1 MKILDFISY
10 ALNSL
15 KERKVRAILTI
26 LGIVV
31 GPATIISINSMVLG
45 YSHTIISQISNF
57 LSPYDI
63 IVTPTGRGLPLS
75 QYLILQLETIPGVK
89 MVIPFYSF
97 PALIRTPNGYEGATV
112 FAVNINQLKLAAP
125 AISLSSGYFPGT
137 EVSYEASIGYQ
148 LGNPQGGYS
157 PIRPNQVIQT
167 IIFYNGNNFSK
178 TFLVTGVLNEY
189 GSFLGVDIDKSII
202 VPLSFGQSIS
212 SSYSGAIII
221 VNSLGEVNEVAN
233 EIKQKFG
240 NSLDIVVA
248 EEFIQ
253 LIDNT
258 LQSLNGLLVSAG
270 ATSFIVSFMGVTTT
284 MFTTVVERTK
294 EIGILRALGFTKFDV
309 LTMFLVEASVM
320 GFIGSIIGLA
330 LGSVVA
336 LILTQEHFGLGFS
349 FLKGLSVSPI
359 YSPTFM
365 LLVLIFSTMLSVIA
379 ALGPA
384 YNASRLDPNKA
395 LRYE

>member
-1 MKILDFISY
+1 MS
-10 ALNSL
+10 
-15 KERKVRAILTI
+15 
-26 LGIVV
+26 
-31 GPATIISINSMVLG
+31 
-45 YSHTIISQISNF
+45 
-57 LSPYDI
+57 
-63 IVTPTGRGLPLS
+63 
-75 QYLILQLETIPGVK
+75 
-89 MVIPFYSF
+89 
-97 PALIRTPNGYEGATV
+97 
-112 FAVNINQLKLAAP
+112 
-125 AISLSSGYFPGT
+125 
-137 EVSYEASIGYQ
+137 
-148 LGNPQGGYS
+148 
-157 PIRPNQVIQT
+157 
-167 IIFYNGNNFSK
+167 
-178 TFLVTGVLNEY
+178 
-189 GSFLGVDIDKSII
+189 
-202 VPLSFGQSIS
+202 
-212 SSYSGAIII
+212 
-221 VNSLGEVNEVAN
+221 SLGEVNEVVN

-294 EIGILRALGFTKFDV
+294 EIGILRALGFTRFDV

-320 GFIGSIIGLA
+320 GFIGSITGLA

-349 FLKGLSVSPI
+349 FLKGLSVSPV

-365 LLVLIFSTMLSVIA
+365 LLVLIFSTILSVIA

-384 YNASRLDPNKA
+384 YNASKLDPNKA